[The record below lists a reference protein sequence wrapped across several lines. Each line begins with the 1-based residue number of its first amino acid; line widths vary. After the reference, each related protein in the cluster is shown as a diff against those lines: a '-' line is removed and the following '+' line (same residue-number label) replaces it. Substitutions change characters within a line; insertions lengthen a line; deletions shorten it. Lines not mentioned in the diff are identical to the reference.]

1 MPGSV
6 AQLDIRGRYAP
17 GVGEIAALLEA
28 GNVLLTPDPGF
39 ELTVAERRF
48 LSPDCVEG
56 STKNVSYRPA
66 SGAVHG
72 ARLVGEERELL
83 ARMLER
89 FYDRSRELLG
99 RVVPEYHD
107 PITAGFTT
115 FRPVEI
121 AGRKTSWRQDDTR
134 LHIDAFPSRPMQ
146 GLRILRIFQ
155 NVNPSA
161 PRLWRV
167 GECFE
172 DVAQQ
177 FLKQVPRQIPG
188 SGWLLHRLHVTKN
201 RRTPYDHF
209 MLGIH
214 NRMKADETYQR
225 ECPQREL
232 VLPPGAT
239 WMCFTDATPHAA
251 MAGQFAFEQT
261 FYLPVKS
268 MRDPDRSPLRVLE
281 RLTGRV
287 LA

>member
-6 AQLDIRGRYAP
+6 AQLDVRGRHAP
-17 GVGEIAALLEA
+17 GEIAALLEA
-28 GNVLLTPDPGF
+28 GKVLFTPDPCF
-39 ELTVAERRF
+39 DLTAAERRF

-72 ARLVGEERELL
+72 TRFVGEEREQL
-83 ARMLER
+83 ACMLKR
-89 FYDRSRELLG
+89 FYERSREFLEVLI
-99 RVVPEYHD
+99 PEYRD
-107 PITAGFTT
+107 RMTAGFTS
-115 FRPVEI
+115 FRPAEI

-172 DVAQQ
+172 DVAQR
-177 FLKQVPRQIPG
+177 FLKQVPREISG
-188 SGWLLHRLHVTKN
+188 SGRLLHWLHITKS

-225 ECPQREL
+225 DCPQSEL
-232 VLPPGAT
+232 ALPPGAT
-239 WMCFTDATPHAA
+239 WMCFTDCVPHAA
-251 MAGQFAFEQT
+251 MAGQFALEQT

-268 MRDPDRSPLRVLE
+268 MQEPGRSPLRVLE

-287 LA
+287 LT